1 MLFSKGEWVLNRK
14 ILLCCFLLLSF
25 LVLFCSPVHF
35 LMIRSADGSLL
46 AAYPMRGGEKFSV
59 RYIHSVQ
66 KTPVLEIFRLDFREG
81 IELRETVYTD
91 FGAGLPFL
99 VEGRAV
105 FESGGG
111 KFRIYGIQRHLPD
124 IVFRVG
130 RFADYRLLFRER
142 DIPFTQFEKPG
153 KPLRFTGERHP
164 FFVSSFF
171 S

>member
-1 MLFSKGEWVLNRK
+1 VIFLRREWVLNRK
-14 ILLCCFLLLSF
+14 ILLCWSFLLSF

-35 LMIRSADGSLL
+35 LTIRSADGFLL
-46 AAYPMRGGEKFSV
+46 ASYPMRGGEEFAV

-66 KTPVLEIFRLDFREG
+66 KTPVLEVFRLDFREG

-99 VEGRAV
+99 LEGYAA

-111 KFRIYGIQRHLPD
+111 KFRIYGIKKHLPD

-153 KPLRFTGERHP
+153 KPLHFGGEKGP
-164 FFVSSFF
+164 FIFSFF
-171 S
+171 Y